1 MVKADASSDIYED
14 VRYPHLTL
22 GAISILSIRSSLW
35 TDERQNAD
43 GGNLNVRVL
52 DLTGEDI
59 LLHCPR

>member
-22 GAISILSIRSSLW
+22 GAISILSIRNSLW

-43 GGNLNVRVL
+43 GANLNVRVL

-59 LLHCPR
+59 LLHYPR